1 MKKTILSILIILTV
15 INATPAQDIA
25 RKGKKFLYIGDSITD
40 GNWGGG
46 DAKPSSERNHW
57 DQNHIFGSGYMYLCA
72 AYFMGTFPEQGYVF
86 YNRGISGNSLD
97 DLEKRWKDDALEINP
112 DILSILIGT
121 NDIARYLSNG
131 TNKDFD
137 LAGWD
142 TKYRNLLDLSLEKN
156 PNLKIVLCTPFAY
169 ETDNLNKQGAWNLRH
184 QLLGEC
190 SEIIEK
196 IASDYNAV
204 LVPFDKLYGD
214 LLVRY
219 PNVPATY
226 WLWDG
231 IHPTAAAHK
240 RMADMW
246 IEKTAGLF

>member
-1 MKKTILSILIILTV
+1 MKKAILFILLSLIIN
-15 INATPAQDIA
+15 NAIAQDPVK
-25 RKGKKFLYIGDSITD
+25 KGKRFLYIGDSITD

-72 AYFMGTFPEQGYVF
+72 AYFMGTFPELGYVF
-86 YNRGISGNSLD
+86 YNRGISGNALD

-121 NDIARYLSNG
+121 NDIARYLSSG
-131 TNKDFD
+131 TDKDFD
-137 LAGWD
+137 LTGWD
-142 TKYRNLLDLSLEKN
+142 MKYRKLLDLSTAKN
-156 PNLKIVLCTPFAY
+156 PNLKIVICTPFAY
-169 ETDNLNKQGAWNLRH
+169 ETENLNKQGPWNLR
-184 QLLGEC
+184 QKLLGEC
-190 SEIIEK
+190 SKIIEK
-196 IASDYNAV
+196 IALDYSAI
-204 LVPFDKLYGD
+204 LVPFDKLYSD

-219 PNVPATY
+219 PNVPAGY

>member
-15 INATPAQDIA
+15 INATSAQDIA

-72 AYFMGTFPEQGYVF
+72 AHFMGTFPEQGDIF
-86 YNRGISGNSLD
+86 YNRGISGNTLD
-97 DLEKRWKDDALEINP
+97 DLDKRWKDDALEINP

-121 NDIARYLSNG
+121 NDIARYLGSG
-131 TNKDFD
+131 TDKEFD
-137 LAGWD
+137 LVAWD

-169 ETDNLNKQGAWNLRH
+169 ETDNLKKQGAWNLRH

-196 IASDYNAV
+196 IVSDYNAV